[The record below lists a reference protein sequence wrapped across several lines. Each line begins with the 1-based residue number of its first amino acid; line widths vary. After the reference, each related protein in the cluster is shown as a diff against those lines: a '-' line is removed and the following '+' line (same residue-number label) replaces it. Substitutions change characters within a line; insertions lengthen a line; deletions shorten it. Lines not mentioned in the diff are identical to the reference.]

1 MSDKVM
7 NLVCEARGRIQEI
20 SALELAAAVAADAVV
35 IDVREAGEY
44 AAGHLPQAINL
55 PRGVLEFRVHAHPA
69 LSAETAPAPESR
81 PIVLYCLTGGRSA
94 LAAESLQRLGF
105 ERVRSL
111 AGGVAAWCQA
121 GLPLVQ
127 PAAESD

>member
-1 MSDKVM
+1 MSEKVM
-7 NLVCEARGRIQEI
+7 ALVRLARGRIQEI
-20 SALELAAAVAADAVV
+20 SALELAATVAPETLV

-44 AAGHLPQAINL
+44 ATGHLPQAINL
-55 PRGVLEFRVHAHPA
+55 PRGVLEFQVHAHPA
-69 LSAETAPAPESR
+69 LSAETAPIPESR

-105 ERVRSL
+105 EQVRSL

-121 GLPLVQ
+121 GVPLIQ
-127 PAAESD
+127 PATETD